1 LKAQIFP
8 SLPSQM
14 WLELHRIALALV
26 NQLIRLSPP
35 WIRSKLGL
43 LLMDTILRVLDAIYR
58 ELLLAQLQYD
68 ELLSS

>member
-1 LKAQIFP
+1 
-8 SLPSQM
+8 M
-14 WLELHRIALALV
+14 WLELHQIALALV